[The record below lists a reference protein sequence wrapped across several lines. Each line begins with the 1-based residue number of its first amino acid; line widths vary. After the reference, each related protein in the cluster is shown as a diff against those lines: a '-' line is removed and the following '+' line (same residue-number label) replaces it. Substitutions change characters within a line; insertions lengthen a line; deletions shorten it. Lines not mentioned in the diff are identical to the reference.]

1 MNKTTKDTRL
11 IPLRDF
17 FKNPEKTAYKIS
29 PDGKYF
35 SFLAPHNNRLN
46 VFIQKINA
54 DNAARI
60 TDNAIRITDEANRD
74 IVNYFWGNN
83 EQIIYLQ
90 DSKGD
95 ENFHLYA
102 VNTDGSS
109 IKDYTPFEKITVRLI
124 DELEEIDS
132 EVLIAMNKRN
142 PEIFDAYRLNIKTG
156 ELKMEAENP
165 GSVSEWYSDHDG
177 KIRAAV
183 TTDGVNSSLLYRKND
198 STPFRTVLTT
208 TFKETVRP
216 LFFTFDNKNVYAV
229 SNLKRDKQAIVKFD
243 IANGKELELLYENPE
258 VDAYSLN
265 YSKKRKVL
273 TVISYIT
280 WKTKLEFLDAE
291 TKNIYERIIPELG
304 NYEIVVTDNNKD
316 EDKFLI
322 RTYSDRSLGA
332 YYYYEK
338 KTDKLIKLADVS
350 PWINEDEM
358 AEMKPI
364 SFKTRDGLT
373 INGYLALPK
382 DSLPKD
388 SLPKDSLPLGKEP
401 KNLPVV
407 MTVHGGPWAR
417 DTWGYGPETQ
427 FFTNRGYAVFRINFR
442 GSTGYGRKFW
452 EISFKQWGKTMQDDL
467 TDGVK
472 WLIEQGIADPK
483 RIAIYGGSYGGYA
496 TLAGLAFTPDLYA
509 CGVDYVGVSN
519 LFTFMKSIPLYWK
532 PFLEMM
538 YEMVGN
544 PDKDV
549 ELLREASPVFHV
561 DKIKAPLFIAQGRMD
576 PRVNVNESDQ
586 MVEALKKRGIEV
598 PYMVKDNEGHGFRN
612 EENRFDFYE
621 AVEKFLEKHL
631 KN

>member
-1 MNKTTKDTRL
+1 
-11 IPLRDF
+11 
-17 FKNPEKTAYKIS
+17 
-29 PDGKYF
+29 
-35 SFLAPHNNRLN
+35 
-46 VFIQKINA
+46 
-54 DNAARI
+54 
-60 TDNAIRITDEANRD
+60 
-74 IVNYFWGNN
+74 
-83 EQIIYLQ
+83 
-90 DSKGD
+90 
-95 ENFHLYA
+95 
-102 VNTDGSS
+102 
-109 IKDYTPFEKITVRLI
+109 
-124 DELEEIDS
+124 
-132 EVLIAMNKRN
+132 MNKRN

-183 TTDGVNSSLLYRKND
+183 TTDGVNSSLLYREND

-208 TFKETVRP
+208 SFKETVRP

-229 SNLKRDKQAIVKFD
+229 SNLNRDKLAIVKFD

-258 VDAYSLN
+258 VDVYNLS

-273 TVISYIT
+273 TIISYIT
-280 WKTKLEFLDAE
+280 WKTKLEFLDTE
-291 TKNIYERIIPELG
+291 TKNIYERITPELG

-332 YYYYEK
+332 YYFYEK
-338 KTDKLIKLADVS
+338 KTDKLIKLAAVS
-350 PWINEDEM
+350 PWIIEDEM

-364 SFKTRDGLT
+364 SFKSRDGLT
-373 INGYLALPK
+373 INGYLALPQYTYTQ
-382 DSLPKD
+382 
-388 SLPKDSLPLGKEP
+388 GKEP

-442 GSTGYGRKFW
+442 GSIGYGRKFW
-452 EISFKQWGKTMQDDL
+452 EISFKQWGKKMQDDL

-519 LFTFMKSIPLYWK
+519 LFTFMKSIPPYWK

-544 PDKDV
+544 PDKDI

-621 AVEKFLEKHL
+621 AMEIFLEKHL

>member
-1 MNKTTKDTRL
+1 MSKTTKDKKL

-35 SFLAPHNNRLN
+35 SYLAPHNNRLN
-46 VFIQKINA
+46 VFIQKIGTDDA
-54 DNAARI
+54 KLI
-60 TDNAIRITDEANRD
+60 TNEANRD
-74 IVNYFWGNN
+74 IMSYLWGNN

-95 ENFHLYA
+95 ENYHLYA
-102 VNTDGSS
+102 ASIDGDSV
-109 IKDYTPFEKITVRLI
+109 KDYTPFEKIRVRLI

-165 GSVSEWYSDHDG
+165 GSVSEWYSDHNG
-177 KIRAAV
+177 KIRAAI
-183 TTDGVNSSLLYRKND
+183 TTDGVNSSLLYREND
-198 STPFRTVLTT
+198 TAPFKAVLTT
-208 TFKETVRP
+208 SFKDTIRP
-216 LFFTFDNKNVYAV
+216 LFFTFDNKNVYAA
-229 SNLKRDKQAIVKFD
+229 SNLNRDKVAIVKFD

-258 VDAYSLN
+258 VDVNNLDF
-265 YSKKRKVL
+265 SKKRKVL
-273 TVISYIT
+273 TVISYID
-280 WKTKLEFLDAE
+280 WKTQLEFLDPE
-291 TKNIYERIIPELG
+291 TKSIYERITPELG
-304 NYEIVVTDNNKD
+304 NYEIFIADTNKD
-316 EDKFLI
+316 EDKFII

-332 YYYYEK
+332 YYLYDK
-338 KTDKLIKLADVS
+338 NTDKLNKIADVS
-350 PWINEDEM
+350 PWIKEDEM
-358 AEMKPI
+358 AVMKPI
-364 SFKTRDGLT
+364 SFKSRDGLK
-373 INGYLALPK
+373 INGYLALPQ
-382 DSLPKD
+382 
-388 SLPKDSLPLGKEP
+388 GKEP

-407 MTVHGGPWAR
+407 MIVHGGPWAR
-417 DTWGYGPETQ
+417 DTWGYGPESQ
-427 FFTNRGYAVFRINFR
+427 FFANRGYAVFRVNFR
-442 GSTGYGRKFW
+442 GSVGYGRKFW

-472 WLIEQGIADPK
+472 WLTEQGIADPK

-496 TLAGLAFTPDLYA
+496 TLAGLAFTPDIYA

-519 LFTFMKSIPLYWK
+519 LFTFMKSIPPYWK

-544 PDKDV
+544 PEIDI
-549 ELLREASPVFHV
+549 ELMREASPVFHA

-586 MVEALKKRGIEV
+586 VVEALKKRGIDV